1 MFGVRLRSRL
11 LLRRIGVRI
20 RGGGLRRRGLLRCLL
35 LRGSRQLLGQY
46 LRQNQLSLRVW
57 PDYPA
62 IVATCCQAWNAL
74 MAMPERLASITRREW
89 AKPVTS

>member
-1 MFGVRLRSRL
+1 MERHHDQAVENLWE
-11 LLRRIGVRI
+11 
-20 RGGGLRRRGLLRCLL
+20 
-35 LRGSRQLLGQY
+35 Y

-62 IVATCCQAWNAL
+62 IVATCCTAWNAL

-89 AKPVTS
+89 AKPVNS